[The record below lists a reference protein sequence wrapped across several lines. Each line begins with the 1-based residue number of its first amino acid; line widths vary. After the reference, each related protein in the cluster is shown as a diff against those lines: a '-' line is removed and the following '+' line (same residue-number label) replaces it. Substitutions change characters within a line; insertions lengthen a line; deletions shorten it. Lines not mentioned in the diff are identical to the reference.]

1 MSGASKTGGCLC
13 GAVRFTLNDTPT
25 EYGAC
30 HCSMCRK
37 FSGGIELGIQV
48 MPGGIAWDADE
59 DLATYTSSEWAERTF
74 CGECGSALWYRVT
87 GPGPMHNQTQMA
99 AGLFENAAGASLKL
113 ELYIDKKPQGYEF
126 AGKTHQMTEADVI
139 AAFAPSE
146 EGESQ

>member
-1 MSGASKTGGCLC
+1 MTFEAAPGYA
-13 GAVRFTLNDTPT
+13 A
-25 EYGAC
+25 
-30 HCSMCRK
+30 
-37 FSGGIELGIQV
+37 LGPV
-48 MPGGIAWDADE
+48 K
-59 DLATYTSSEWAERTF
+59 TYTSSEWAERTF

-139 AAFAPSE
+139 SAFAPSE